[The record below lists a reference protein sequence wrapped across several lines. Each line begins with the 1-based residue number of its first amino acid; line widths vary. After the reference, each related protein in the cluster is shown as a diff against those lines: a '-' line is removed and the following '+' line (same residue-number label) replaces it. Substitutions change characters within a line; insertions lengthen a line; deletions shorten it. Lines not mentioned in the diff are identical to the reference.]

1 MTTSS
6 EPTTSKPDRSLAQT
20 PEDLARL
27 FNERANA
34 GDVEGLV
41 ALYEP
46 DAVLAAGKVVATG
59 HAEIRQFYGDLLA
72 RKSDFP
78 AAETLPAIQNGDIA
92 MTFARLP
99 NGTISTETAR
109 RQAHGGWLWLIDQLK
124 IKPLSA
130 DKAGV

>member
-1 MTTSS
+1 MT
-6 EPTTSKPDRSLAQT
+6 QT
-20 PEDLARL
+20 VQAHEPEDLARL

-59 HAEIRQFYGDLLA
+59 HAEIRAFYADLLA
-72 RKSDFP
+72 RRSEFP
-78 AAETLPAIQNGDIA
+78 EPETLPAIRNGDIA

-99 NGTISTETAR
+99 NGTISVETAR
-109 RQAHGGWLWLIDQLK
+109 RQPEGGWRWLIDQLK
-124 IKPLSA
+124 IKPA
-130 DKAGV
+130 TAEKAG

>member
-1 MTTSS
+1 M
-6 EPTTSKPDRSLAQT
+6 EHARAQS

-41 ALYEP
+41 ALYEQ

-59 HAEIRQFYGDLLA
+59 QQDIRAFYTDLLA
-72 RKSDFP
+72 RRSEFP
-78 AAETLPAIQNGDIA
+78 AAEALPSIRNGAIA

-99 NGTISTETAR
+99 NGTVSVETAR
-109 RQAHGGWLWLIDQLK
+109 LQDDGGWLWIIDQLK
-124 IKPLSA
+124 IKPA
-130 DKAGV
+130 AEAKPE

>member
-1 MTTSS
+1 MTKTDR
-6 EPTTSKPDRSLAQT
+6 PDVQAAARD

-46 DAVLAAGKVVATG
+46 DAVLAAGAVVATG
-59 HAEIRQFYGDLLA
+59 HDEIRRFYADLLS
-72 RKSDFP
+72 RRSDFP
-78 AAETLPAIQNGDIA
+78 SVETLPALRNGAIA

-99 NGTISTETAR
+99 NGTLSVETAR
-109 RQAHGGWLWLIDQLK
+109 RQETGGWLWVIDQLK
-124 IKPLSA
+124 LKPIA
-130 DKAGV
+130 AAKEG

>member
-1 MTTSS
+1 MTTTPEASGH
-6 EPTTSKPDRSLAQT
+6 DASLAHE

-41 ALYEP
+41 ALYER

-59 HAEIRQFYGDLLA
+59 HAEIRQFYADLLA

-78 AAETLPAIQNGDIA
+78 AAETLPAIRNGDLA

-99 NGTISTETAR
+99 NGTISAETAR
-109 RQAHGGWLWLIDQLK
+109 RQADGGWRWLIDQLK
-124 IKPLSA
+124 IKPLQA
-130 DKAGV
+130 DKAS

>member
-1 MTTSS
+1 MT
-6 EPTTSKPDRSLAQT
+6 QT
-20 PEDLARL
+20 VQAHEPEDLARL

-59 HAEIRQFYGDLLA
+59 HAEIRAFYADLLA
-72 RKSDFP
+72 RRSEFP
-78 AAETLPAIQNGDIA
+78 EPETLPAIRNGDIA

-99 NGTISTETAR
+99 NGTISVETAR
-109 RQAHGGWLWLIDQLK
+109 RQPEGGWRWLIDQLK
-124 IKPLSA
+124 IKPATA
-130 DKAGV
+130 DKPA